1 MAQQITIYGN
11 LQQTAA
17 AAIANGPIGQ
27 TQDLYWDDSN
37 NATFGIGT
45 DLFTDSAMTNA
56 DVFTP
61 GSTGWWYLAEG
72 HRALQIDGTTNLGQ
86 VLGIDNGPIIT
97 LNGDSTEYYTTGST
111 WTDAG
116 ATANDVE
123 DGNLNNSV
131 AMSNVPNI
139 TSGDTLNSAQDIQIN
154 YDVVDLNSHAA
165 ITVTR
170 LLKVY
175 SYDTFSTVTSTVNEG
190 GTVIF
195 TLTGT
200 NIPDNT
206 TIPYTVTGINSAD
219 LSLGSMAGDITV
231 TSNTG
236 SLTFTLAADLA
247 TESTETLTVTLDPQT
262 VGDSNGAV
270 VGSLSDSVDVN
281 DTSVGNDPPTISV
294 DPLLVSVTNDVN
306 DGDLEWVSINLGNN
320 VGGNTDND
328 PLTYTILNPGNFNGS
343 LAESSGGSTISTWPH
358 VIANNGSTI
367 WYTPGNL
374 FDQFSES
381 FDYKVDDGTDD
392 VTGTVNV
399 TVSPPANTAPTAE
412 NYTGISLDGEDTNT
426 AVRSYEFQRK
436 HSVTPGPQT
445 GETYS
450 FQWVDNSN
458 GDNVLTLNQLNATLN
473 NGSVAISAG
482 NGTGEWFTYTLNNTV
497 DLNPNSSAL
506 TETFYY
512 QITETN
518 TTESYTARGQVDIS
532 IQPPG
537 NTSPQFTT
545 PSSSPH
551 PVSVDQF
558 SFVDINI
565 VASDQDG
572 DTITFNV
579 TQPPSGQGTVD
590 VSNLSV
596 NGTIKYIPGAY
607 QGSTSFALTVS
618 DPYGGSD
625 SMQFNVT
632 VNASPY
638 VAVRV
643 SPWGSSSSIVCND
656 SRGSQNYYLN
666 TAQATTLSELTIGDS
681 IYVSTALSD
690 AWAPIDAAFGWVSVA
705 EATDLGNVISYKV
718 GTNGIIE
725 EVVACQ
731 VTGGQAWPIEIGS
744 SSSVNAYCN
753 LQSFQTGIVYQ
764 NISEFRADGVT
775 PFTLGDVVD
784 AGGQL
789 FNSEYYANAYAGQ
802 TAPANIALGD
812 GLYNFVS
819 SYGKYY
825 SYQNGVWQIN
835 TDTSSVF
842 YNTSTF
848 ICPPEVTWEVKS
860 LTVKWLPEQPTEIGF
875 LCNAT
880 SAELEDITIYYK
892 VPQGTTY
899 TLKELAANQ
908 KRIFTSESA
917 ALSNDYSQLFQSA
930 VLLHFGR
937 YFIWNN
943 DDETGYTGA
952 VQWYGF
958 DLITNEIELAG
969 PNSAGG
975 VCLSSG
981 NQDYIRE
988 EHAGLSYEIGS
999 STGTRPNAYYAFYG
1013 CEVQLD
1019 AGIPGGDSYWPLYVI
1034 DGFHT
1039 ADLTSTSFVKDF
1051 INTIG
1056 DTVTNIKSSECM
1068 TLKHKVWGLNI
1079 QDAANQLEDNISVY
1093 RQDKIRAITVNP
1105 QDLGIG
1111 SQSIVTYGYSDCGG
1125 CLTNPE
1131 TVNTYQFPI
1140 VEDFEILNRT
1150 IPNFDLETNYELDNV
1165 SKPLLRTNPKLSTNA
1180 KLVTNLNDQV
1190 FIESI
1195 DATKELA
1202 SVSYKRWEVNK
1213 DGQYSYDLK
1222 RFYEFSYTTPDIMYA
1237 TKVEYS
1243 DYAVQETFDKQIEEL
1258 YQYGTKYNYSKL
1270 HDEDYRIFAPIWLD
1284 KNIPRKFVI
1293 FRVSDPT
1300 SSVDFDNRNM
1310 FNNMQD
1316 LLKNSEIIKTF
1327 DLTKDSTLGSYIRN
1341 HVEDEGFSKTP
1352 ITFNFDENEKSTF
1365 NGIDLKKGG
1374 FTKKGEFLH
1383 DDFVKADAPL
1393 ISSNQLITDGFE
1405 RNNIACANLLNLEF
1419 LFNDDSVSDYGINR
1433 YFGIYVNDIDSGY
1446 GSISTSEN
1454 GNIVFDI
1461 LNSNINNNSW
1471 SAIPSFKHISQ
1482 TPTIGYVSISDEYYK
1497 ISSRSNYIPKNLNV
1511 VVEDSGN
1518 KIPNE
1523 IKIAPNGNSIDITK
1537 NKEAGFDF
1545 VKMELISTPNTNDK
1559 FTIFSSKESSYA
1571 IKFARLAGGEDWS
1584 IYFNEYGVQ
1593 QVVPFQTSSSLLG
1606 TFINIKN
1613 EFLNLGFSNIK
1624 IDWDLEKSTLYV
1636 TEVKSTL
1643 GDLELYI
1650 KSTEASYTSLA
1661 NAVAIQTSFN
1671 LDNSTYIA
1679 SDQISAGN
1687 FSSTTYSS
1695 NGTLGQITKALVSC
1709 ITNSTQTEFNVLHET
1724 GSNVFYIKSKVK
1736 GYKLL
1741 QSGILVPKEN
1751 SIDFLN
1757 IENLDTD
1764 SLLNLHDE
1772 TLNSIAVTNNIYYMS
1787 GGNSA
1792 NRSVYVSQDSV
1803 ADVNIGDYIE
1813 TKKLNVYNKIIDI
1826 VDDVDRIPTTF
1837 KRLILERDNDL
1848 DSGEIKIYADNLA
1861 RIGLFSAFD
1870 IHDMNFDFYDTSNS
1884 DLKELVYETPA
1895 NIAYEPEQD
1904 DSNDIYPFGS
1914 KENTEYTLN
1923 PVDYFS
1929 GLSDILL
1936 EEQADEFNENQITSE
1951 FDRLQENYLKEY
1963 AINSRVVPSINKW
1976 VLKDSLTVREQ
1987 PYYLNANEAF
1997 GRSNFAPDLSADGRN
2012 RLGMTHEW
2020 FYINNLPA
2028 YFKNNVG
2035 SDANPVYRLNDSF
2048 SYINFMDNFEI
2059 TPAIFKDTNYDYFD
2073 RFFVT
2078 EGFETKGNNNYK
2090 TFVKTAR
2097 QKKYARV
2104 EGGNNTAFASTIFKG
2119 LKFIFKGRKEFTAS
2133 NPVDFIKSSEFNG
2146 YRFSILLNVKTAQ
2159 ESNGI
2164 DYEVIQNK
2172 KFKFVV
2178 FMISLSLDDLWSDGT
2193 LNRKLLYELNHS
2205 LVWKAENLTFEYS
2218 DIKIDG
2224 ALNLRDANFTDP
2236 SASNYL
2242 EVNGFQHTDGSIPQ
2256 FLEQINKDDDSKF
2269 GNLIVKIE
2277 SPFGE
2282 MFLRLNIARLDG
2294 QDTLVLTQPP
2304 KDISD
2309 GDNGDELDSNG
2320 VPLTPNAN
2328 LQNIPAYLQSTAEYT
2343 YEKGGI
2349 NAYKSILDALSARDV
2364 ATMLLREP
2372 NNIVFTTVNNDGQVL
2387 NNQFVINLEDGT
2399 EIVKD
2404 SKVQTIPD
2412 TDKPESFKLFSGNI
2426 GYDLTDGFTYYP
2438 FLVRQNGGYTVD
2450 TKPVVTFTDVYGHMK
2465 TNTLQSTSDS
2475 TEIILEEQMYKHS
2488 LTDINEINLAKD
2500 YYKRYNRCGVAF
2512 NLGFIYDGGT
2522 HDNQWGYI
2530 KNHFYRKVNEF
2541 NAASVTKLS
2550 TSTDKL
2556 PLYPLIGE
2564 VAIDKKDVHV
2574 FKSSWDK
2581 NYYTRSLSGGNIEQ
2595 VPGTFETKEEKS
2607 YLASTIMKVKDSYNL
2622 LNFTS
2627 EYVGSE
2633 EEQDVILLDNTNTTD
2648 LVIFENKD
2656 NIIVDFYITDT
2667 IKNKLSSDGVFNAIQ
2682 QYVAVADSAEDKTT
2696 LVDDAQLY
2704 IEENLVNLFSLNQIK
2719 LFTRRIKG
2727 QFSAFENA
2735 ATIDALD
2742 DGGYTQDQ
2750 NFTFKAHEQKPLN
2763 FRLIY
2768 NKRLGYSYRI
2778 RPMIKI
2784 TS

>member
-1 MAQQITIYGN
+1 MAQLILKGT
-11 LQQTAA
+11 LQTSAA
-17 AAIANGPIGQ
+17 DAFANGPSNVTQQ
-27 TQDLYWDDSN
+27 TLYWDDSN
-37 NATFGIGT
+37 NATFGAGT
-45 DLFTDSAMTNA
+45 DLFTDAGMDPLT
-56 DVFTP
+56 DTFTP
-61 GSTGWWYLAEG
+61 GSNGWWYTLDG
-72 HRALQIDGTTNLGQ
+72 NRAIQIDGTANLGR
-86 VLGIDNGPIIT
+86 VLDIENGPIIT
-97 LNGDSTEYYTTGST
+97 LNGDSTEYYTVGST

-116 ATANDVE
+116 ATATDVE
-123 DGNLNNSV
+123 DGNV
-131 AMSNVPNI
+131 TGITMAGA
-139 TSGDTLNSAQDIQIN
+139 TSGDTLNSTGNTSIT
-154 YDVVDLNSHAA
+154 YDVSDSDNYPAL
-165 ITVTR
+165 TVTR
-170 LLKVY
+170 LLTVY
-175 SYDTFSTVTSTVNEG
+175 SYDTFSASASTVDEG
-190 GTVIF
+190 GTIIF
-195 TLTGT
+195 TLNGT
-200 NIPDNT
+200 NIPGGT
-206 TIPYTVTGINSAD
+206 TIPYAVTGISSAD
-219 LSLGSMAGDITV
+219 LSSSSTDGMSGSITV
-231 TSNTG
+231 DFGTG
-236 SLTFTLAADLA
+236 SLTFTLNEDLT
-247 TESTETLTVTLDPQT
+247 TESAETLTVTLDPQT
-262 VGDSNGAV
+262 LGDSNGAY
-270 VGSLSDSVDVN
+270 VGSLSDSVTVN
-281 DTSVGNDPPTISV
+281 DTSIGNDPPTIIV
-294 DPLLVSVTNDVN
+294 DPLLVSVTNDIN
-306 DGDLEWVSINLGNN
+306 DGNLEWVSINLGNN
-320 VGGNTDND
+320 ISGNTDND
-328 PLTYTILNPGNFNGS
+328 PLTYTILDPGNFNGS
-343 LAESSGGSTISTWPH
+343 LAESQGGSVISQWPH
-358 VIANNGSTI
+358 AIANNGSTI
-367 WYTPGNL
+367 WYTPGNV
-374 FDQFSES
+374 FNQGSES
-381 FDYKVDDGTDD
+381 FDYKVDDGTNDA
-392 VTGTVNV
+392 TGTVTV
-399 TVSPPANTAPTAE
+399 TVSPPVNTAPTAE
-412 NYTGISLDGEDTNT
+412 NYTGISLDGEISNT
-426 AVRSYEFQRK
+426 ATRSYEFQRK
-436 HSVTPGPQT
+436 HSETPSAQI

-450 FQWVDNSN
+450 FQWVDDSN
-458 GDNVLTLNQLNATLN
+458 GTNVLTDVQLNNSLSHGT
-473 NGSVAISAG
+473 VAITAG
-482 NGTGEWFTYTLNNTV
+482 DGTGEWFTYTLNNNV
-497 DLNPNSSAL
+497 DLNPSSSQL

-518 TTESYTARGQVDIS
+518 TTESYSARGQIDLS

-537 NTSPQFTT
+537 NTPPQFTT
-545 PSSSPH
+545 PGSSPH
-551 PVSVDQF
+551 SVSVDQF
-558 SFVDINI
+558 SFVNINI
-565 VASDQDG
+565 AVTDG
-572 DTITFNV
+572 DGDNITFNA
-579 TQPPSGQGTVD
+579 TQPPSGQGAVD
-590 VSNLSV
+590 ISNLGI
-596 NGTIKYIPGAY
+596 NGTIKYTPGSY
-607 QGSTSFALTVS
+607 QGNTTFTLTAN
-618 DPYGGSD
+618 DPYGGSA
-625 SMQFNVT
+625 SMLFNVT

-638 VAVRV
+638 VAVRI
-643 SPWGSSSSIVCND
+643 SPWGSSSSIACND

-666 TAQATTLSELTIGDS
+666 TAQAVTLNELTIGDS

-690 AWAPIDAAFGWVSVA
+690 TWAPIDAAFGWVSVA
-705 EATDLGNVISYKV
+705 EATDLGNVISYKID
-718 GTNGIIE
+718 TNGIIE

-764 NISEFRADGVT
+764 NISEFKPNGVT
-775 PFTLGDVVD
+775 PFTLGDVVE

-835 TDTSSVF
+835 TDTSSPY
-842 YNTSTF
+842 YNTTTF
-848 ICPPEVTWEVKS
+848 GCPPEVTWEVKS
-860 LTVKWLPEQPTEIGF
+860 LTVKWLPEQPTEIGYI
-875 LCNAT
+875 CNAT

-892 VPQGTTY
+892 VPQGITY
-899 TLKELAANQ
+899 TLKDLAINQ

-930 VLLHFGR
+930 VLLYFGK

-958 DLITNEIELAG
+958 NSITNEIELASIG
-969 PNSAGG
+969 SSGG
-975 VCLSSG
+975 VCLSPG

-988 EHAGLSYEIGS
+988 EHTGLSYEIGS

-1039 ADLTSTSFVKDF
+1039 ADLNSTSFVKDF
-1051 INTIG
+1051 ISTVG
-1056 DTVTNIKSSECM
+1056 DTVTHIKSSECM

-1079 QDAANQLEDNISVY
+1079 QDAINQLEDNISVY
-1093 RQDKIRAITVNP
+1093 RQDRIRAIAINP
-1105 QDLGIG
+1105 QDIGIG
-1111 SQSIVTYGYSDCGG
+1111 SQSIISYGYSDCGG

-1150 IPNFDLETNYELDNV
+1150 IPNFNLETNYELDNV

-1180 KLVTNLNDQV
+1180 KLVANLNDQV

-1222 RFYEFSYTTPDIMYA
+1222 KFYEFSYTTSDIMYA

-1284 KNIPRKFVI
+1284 KAIPRKFVI

-1300 SSVDFDNRNM
+1300 SSVDFDNRSM

-1341 HVEDEGFSKTP
+1341 HMEDEGFPKTP

-1419 LFNDDSVSDYGINR
+1419 LFNDDLVSDYGINR
-1433 YFGIYVNDIDSGY
+1433 YFGVYVNDIDSGY

-1454 GNIVFDI
+1454 GNIVFDV
-1461 LNSNINNNSW
+1461 LNSNINNDSW

-1523 IKIAPNGNSIDITK
+1523 IKIAPNGNSIDITR

-1545 VKMELISTPNTNDK
+1545 IKMELISTPNTNDK

-1571 IKFARLAGGEDWS
+1571 IKFIRLAEGENWS

-1593 QVVPFQTSSSLLG
+1593 KVVPFQTGSSLLT

-1624 IDWDLEKSTLYV
+1624 IDWDLDKSTLYV
-1636 TEVKSTL
+1636 TELQSTL

-1650 KSTEASYTSLA
+1650 KSTDQSYTSLA

-1709 ITNSTQTEFNVLHET
+1709 ITNSAQTDFNVLHET
-1724 GSNVFYIKSKVK
+1724 GSNIFYIKSKVK

-1741 QSGILVPKEN
+1741 QSGVLVPKEN

-1757 IENLDTD
+1757 IENLDTN

-1772 TLNSIAVTNNIYYMS
+1772 SLNSIAVTNNIYYMS

-1792 NRSVYVSQDSV
+1792 NKSVYVSLDSV

-1837 KRLILERDNDL
+1837 KRLILERENDL

-1884 DLKELVYETPA
+1884 DLKELKYENSATI
-1895 NIAYEPEQD
+1895 NYIPEQSTSGTED
-1904 DSNDIYPFGS
+1904 EVAVFSNDYDLTPSNYFTGISDVLPEELADQYNEI
-1914 KENTEYTLN
+1914 KLYTEYDRL
-1923 PVDYFS
+1923 
-1929 GLSDILL
+1929 
-1936 EEQADEFNENQITSE
+1936 NEN
-1951 FDRLQENYLKEY
+1951 NLKEF
-1963 AINSRVVPSINKW
+1963 ALNSRVVPNINKW
-1976 VLKDSLTVREQ
+1976 VLKDTLTVREQ

-1997 GRSNFAPDLSADGRN
+1997 GRTNFAPDFSNPGRD

-2020 FYINNLPA
+2020 FYLDKIPKYLQYNQ
-2028 YFKNNVG
+2028 
-2035 SDANPVYRLNDSF
+2035 LNDTF
-2048 SYINFMDNFEI
+2048 SYLNFNEDFDLQPI
-2059 TPAIFKDTNYDYFD
+2059 HFKSTSFDYFD
-2073 RFFVT
+2073 RFMISD
-2078 EGFETKGNNNYK
+2078 GFEIKDNYGIVSFIK
-2090 TFVKTAR
+2090 TNLK
-2097 QKKYARV
+2097 KKYTV
-2104 EGGNNTAFASTIFKG
+2104 VDGGNDTSFASTIFKG
-2119 LKFIFKGRKEFTAS
+2119 LRVNFKSRKEFENITS
-2133 NPVDFIKSSEFNG
+2133 SDFIKNSEFNG
-2146 YRFSILLNVKTAQ
+2146 YKFSTIVKVKTGQA
-2159 ESNGI
+2159 SNDI
-2164 DYEVIQNK
+2164 SYEIIQNK
-2172 KFKFVV
+2172 AFNFVV
-2178 FMISLSLDDLWSDGT
+2178 FFITVSLDDLWSNNSI
-2193 LNRKLLYELNHS
+2193 NRKLLYEMNHS
-2205 LVWKAENLTFEYS
+2205 LVWTGNPGFEVFQYS
-2218 DIKIDG
+2218 DVKISG
-2224 ALNLRDANFTDP
+2224 AMNLNSLNTTDP
-2236 SASNYL
+2236 TAIDYL
-2242 EVNGFQHTDGSIPQ
+2242 VLTGLTHEDGSIPQ
-2256 FLEQINKDDDSKF
+2256 FIEQINTDDDNQY
-2269 GNLIVKIE
+2269 G
-2277 SPFGE
+2277 
-2282 MFLRLNIARLDG
+2282 
-2294 QDTLVLTQPP
+2294 VLKVT
-2304 KDISD
+2304 
-2309 GDNGDELDSNG
+2309 
-2320 VPLTPNAN
+2320 
-2328 LQNIPAYLQSTAEYT
+2328 
-2343 YEKGGI
+2343 I
-2349 NAYKSILDALSARDV
+2349 NADSG
-2364 ATMLLREP
+2364 P
-2372 NNIVFTTVNNDGQVL
+2372 NNIYLPIASVNDQDELVLSGVPMDSETGGNPVPLYNLPDYLQLEAEYNYLKGGKNAFKNILDSLSISNVYQLLKQNDGQIVYTT
-2387 NNQFVINLEDGT
+2387 IEEDGT
-2399 EIVKD
+2399 SLNNRFQIEFEDGNEVIKE
-2404 SKVQTIPD
+2404 SFLLTTTD
-2412 TDKPESFKLFSGNI
+2412 TDKPKSFKLSKGNI
-2426 GYDLTDGFTYYP
+2426 GFELIAGDIYYP
-2438 FLVRQNGGYTVD
+2438 FLVRHNGDYTVD
-2450 TKPVVTFTDVYGHMK
+2450 TKPVITFTDTYSHFK
-2465 TNTLQSTSDS
+2465 TNDLQSTINSS
-2475 TEIILEEQMYKHS
+2475 ELAFEEQMYKHS
-2488 LTDINEINLAKD
+2488 LTDVEEINLARD
-2500 YYKRYNRCGVAF
+2500 YYRRYNRCGTAF
-2512 NLGFIYDGGT
+2512 NLGFIQDDGT
-2522 HDNQWGYI
+2522 HDNNWGII
-2530 KNHFYRKVNEF
+2530 KNHFYRKVNEI
-2541 NAASVTKLS
+2541 NTSGVTKLS
-2550 TSTDKL
+2550 TSTEKL

-2564 VAIDKKDVHV
+2564 IAIDKKDVNV
-2574 FKSSWDK
+2574 FRSSWDK
-2581 NYYTRSLSGGNIEQ
+2581 NYYTRALSGGGSEL

-2607 YLASTIMKVKDSYNL
+2607 YLGSTVMKPKDSYSL
-2622 LNFTS
+2622 INFNVD
-2627 EYVGSE
+2627 YVGSQE
-2633 EEQDVILLDNTNTTD
+2633 SQDKILLNGNNKGD
-2648 LVIFENKD
+2648 VVVFENKE
-2656 NIIVDFYITDT
+2656 NIYIDFYIDSLIKKTLSNDGILNSISRYVTAENSAGDKST
-2667 IKNKLSSDGVFNAIQ
+2667 IK
-2682 QYVAVADSAEDKTT
+2682 
-2696 LVDDAQLY
+2696 DDVEFY
-2704 IEENLVNLFSLNQIK
+2704 ITKNLVNLFTVNSIK
-2719 LFTRRIKG
+2719 LYTSRIKG
-2727 QFSAFENA
+2727 IKSEILTTAN
-2735 ATIDALD
+2735 IDTLD
-2742 DGGYTQDQ
+2742 DGGFEVDK
-2750 NFTFKAHEQKPLN
+2750 NFTFKQHKQKPLN

-2778 RPMIKI
+2778 RPMVKIK
-2784 TS
+2784 S